1 MSESGDGDRPPGA
14 ASGGRDHDP
23 AGPGDP
29 PGLTPGPGPAPGEIP
44 PSVII
49 GVCSGV
55 IVTVLMKQVY
65 AVPWLGTLVTAIVTV
80 AAFVLLGW
88 LATRDP
94 VKSVLKRLFPRV
106 PAGAATAL
114 GWGAAGA
121 TAMLLILTSVVGVG
135 QLLKWTRPCGQPLE
149 LRVLANPATIRPLR
163 SAAAEFEN
171 ESRDHGC
178 SEYSVSV
185 AGEPGPVRL
194 RTAFRQ
200 QWPRNG
206 AAGDPPTD
214 NDRLFG
220 PQPDI
225 WIPSSEEEF
234 DYVKGVGGGAG
245 TPSFVKKS
253 PSLGLSPM
261 TLALFGE
268 DHTVVNDLRALPV
281 ATDIGDLLNRF
292 ASAGLKLRGI
302 ARPVPETSA
311 VALAVT
317 PALYA
322 RTQDTDNREDERFA
336 EPADMLAPD
345 AVSLLCRFREQAEE
359 GLRPPKD
366 IAVAVPEQLLSDYDF
381 GLPLGDDQCKGLDL
395 TSREHAAWRL
405 YPHYS
410 ADLPTLD
417 HPFVQVTWPGQR
429 TSERSDA
436 VRAFHDWLMRN
447 PLTAQGFRDGEGTY
461 PATDLDDPAP
471 YSLSRLVA
479 DRRFTTTLPDKVPP
493 KSPDDVQSALAV
505 ISKARPKVSLSLM
518 LDVSGSMGGTAR
530 GRAGT
535 RLAQGASFMQSL
547 VTQLQ
552 DSDNAALRVSSSE
565 QVPKGDESD
574 VPPPVSPESKNDILR
589 RLQDA
594 TPKGSDRSLST
605 MLEDARIGSERT
617 NLVLVTDGQVGST
630 RKDLSAGT
638 LSGEYRAKHRDMRL
652 VVVMAG
658 PAGCGASP
666 VKDLVAALRGG
677 GGAECLALSTDP
689 KAQER
694 QAAELMVNLRLG
706 GGD

>member
-1 MSESGDGDRPPGA
+1 MSESGDGDQPPGSE
-14 ASGGRDHDP
+14 SGGRRNGP
-23 AGPGDP
+23 IGPGDT
-29 PGLTPGPGPAPGEIP
+29 PGLSPGPGEIP

-65 AVPWLGTLVTAIVTV
+65 AVAWLGTLVTAIVTV
-80 AAFVLLGW
+80 SAFVLVGW

-94 VKSVLKRLFPRV
+94 VKSVLKRLFPKV
-106 PAGAATAL
+106 PSGTATAV

-121 TAMLLILTSVVGVG
+121 AAMLLILTSVFGVG

-149 LRVLANPATIRPLR
+149 LRVLTSPATIRPLR
-163 SAAAEFEN
+163 SAAAGFEN
-171 ESRDHGC
+171 ASQDHGC
-178 SEYSVSV
+178 SKYSVSV
-185 AGEPGPVRL
+185 AAEPGPVQL

-206 AAGDPPTD
+206 AAGDPPPD

-225 WIPSSEEEF
+225 WIPSSKAELE
-234 DYVKGVGGGAG
+234 YVKGVGGNTGGPAFDEK
-245 TPSFVKKS
+245 PS
-253 PSLGLSPM
+253 SLGRSPM

-268 DHTVVNDLRALPV
+268 DHTVVNDLRAPPV
-281 ATDIGDLLNRF
+281 ATDISDLLSRF
-292 ASAGLKLRGI
+292 AGVGLKLRGI

-336 EPADMLAPD
+336 EPADLVAPD
-345 AVSLLCRFREQAEE
+345 AVSLLCRFRKQAEE
-359 GLRPPKD
+359 HPHLRPPKD
-366 IAVAVPEQLLSDYDF
+366 IAVAVPEQLLSDYNF
-381 GLPLGDDQCKGLDL
+381 GQPLGDDQCKKGLDL
-395 TSREHAAWRL
+395 TLAKYAAWRL

-417 HPFVQVTWPGQR
+417 HPFVPVTWQGQR

-461 PATDLDDPAP
+461 PATDPDDPAS

-479 DRRFTTTLPDKVPP
+479 DRRLSVTLPDKVPP
-493 KSPDDVQSALAV
+493 KSPGEMQSALAL

-518 LDVSGSMGGTAR
+518 LDVSGSMGGTAK

-535 RLAQGASFMQSL
+535 RLAQGVSFMQSL
-547 VTQLQ
+547 ITQLQ

-565 QVPKGDESD
+565 LVPKDESD
-574 VPPPVSPESKNDILR
+574 VPPLVSRENKNDILR
-589 RLQDA
+589 RLLDA

-605 MLEDARIGSERT
+605 MLKDAHIGSERT
-617 NLVLVTDGQVGST
+617 NLILVTDGQVGST
-630 RKDLSAGT
+630 KKDLSAEA
-638 LSGEYRAKHRDMRL
+638 LSGEYREKHRDMRL
-652 VVVMAG
+652 VVVIAG

-666 VKDLVAALRGG
+666 VKDFVAALRGG

-706 GGD
+706 GGH